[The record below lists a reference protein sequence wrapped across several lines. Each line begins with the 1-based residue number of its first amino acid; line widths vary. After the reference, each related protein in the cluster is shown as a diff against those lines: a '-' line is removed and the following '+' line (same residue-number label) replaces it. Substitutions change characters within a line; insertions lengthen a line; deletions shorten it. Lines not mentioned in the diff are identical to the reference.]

1 MSDQTGIRRDRILI
15 VDDSPDNLGLLTEAL
30 EQAGMTALVA
40 TSGEAALR
48 RLSQITPDLILM
60 DAVMPG
66 LSGFETTRAIRR
78 TPGAEHIPVIFMTG
92 LAETENVVEGLAAG
106 GVDYVTK
113 PIVLDEMIAR
123 IRVHLANARVAFGA
137 RAALDATGRNLLS
150 IDGEGRLLWCT
161 PRTEA
166 LLTELFGS
174 DGDGPGLSESFAAK
188 LVALGRARSGQAAVL
203 HIGARQIGFVW
214 LNALGAD
221 EFLYRVSEE
230 VPGLRE
236 VLLRDRFGL
245 TGREAEILL
254 WLAEGKANLDISEI
268 LGISPRTVKKHLEQ
282 VFDKLGVE
290 NRATAAALAVKAL
303 SDRG

>member
-1 MSDQTGIRRDRILI
+1 MTPDATRRDRILI
-15 VDDSPDNLGLLTEAL
+15 VDDSPDNLGLLTETL

-48 RLSQITPDLILM
+48 RLERITPDLILM

-66 LSGFETTRAIRR
+66 MTGFETTRAIKR
-78 TPGAEHIPVIFMTG
+78 TPGAEHVPVIFMTG
-92 LAETENVVEGLAAG
+92 LSETEHVVEGLAAG

-113 PIVLDEMIAR
+113 PIVLDELVAR

-150 IDGEGRLLWCT
+150 IDGRGRLLWCT
-161 PRTEA
+161 PRTES
-166 LLTELFGS
+166 LLSELFGT
-174 DGDGPGLSESFAAK
+174 GEGGAPGLSPSFAER
-188 LVALGRARSGQAAVL
+188 LLALGGAGGGQVVTL
-203 HIGARQIGFVW
+203 RLGARQVDFAW
-214 LNALGAD
+214 LNAIGPD

-230 VPGLRE
+230 TPGLRE
-236 VLLRDRFGL
+236 GLLRRRFGL

-282 VFDKLGVE
+282 VFDKMGAE
-290 NRATAAALAVKAL
+290 NRATAAAMAVKAL
-303 SDRG
+303 AERG

>member
-1 MSDQTGIRRDRILI
+1 MTSPTTRRDRILI
-15 VDDSPDNLGLLTEAL
+15 VDDSPENLGLLTETL

-40 TSGEAALR
+40 TRGDAALR
-48 RLSQITPDLILM
+48 RLAQITPDLILM

-66 LSGFETTRAIRR
+66 MSGFETTRAIKR

-92 LAETENVVEGLAAG
+92 LTETQHVVEGLAAG

-113 PIVLDEMIAR
+113 PIVLDELVAR

-150 IDGEGRLLWCT
+150 VNSQGQVLWCT

-166 LLTELFGS
+166 LLAELFG
-174 DGDGPGLSESFAAK
+174 PQGLSAHLTAR
-188 LVALGRARSGQAAVL
+188 LMALAGTGGTETVRFGP
-203 HIGARQIGFVW
+203 RQITFVW
-214 LNALGAD
+214 LNAMGPD
-221 EFLYRVSEE
+221 EYLFRLTEE
-230 VPGLRE
+230 TPGLRE
-236 VLLRDRFGL
+236 DLLRARFGL

-254 WLAEGKANLDISEI
+254 WLAEGKANQDISDI

-282 VFDKLGVE
+282 VFHKLGVE
-290 NRATAAALAVKAL
+290 NRATAAALAVKTLAE
-303 SDRG
+303 RG